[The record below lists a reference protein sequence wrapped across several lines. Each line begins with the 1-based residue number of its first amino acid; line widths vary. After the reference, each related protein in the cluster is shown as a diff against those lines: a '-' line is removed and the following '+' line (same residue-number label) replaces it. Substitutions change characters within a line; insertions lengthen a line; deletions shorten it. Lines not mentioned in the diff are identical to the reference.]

1 MSQPSTSI
9 NILWRGTP
17 TQILDLAANQQIQ
30 VFASEPLLAEL
41 RDVLSRPK
49 LQPRLQA
56 LQVTVDDLLAVVI
69 DLVELCSLQT
79 VNVPQLRDPDDLI
92 ILATALAANADAIVT
107 GDRDLLTLSE
117 VESIPILTPMEWL
130 SRYFP
135 S

>member
-1 MSQPSTSI
+1 M
-9 NILWRGTP
+9 
-17 TQILDLAANQQIQ
+17 
-30 VFASEPLLAEL
+30 
-41 RDVLSRPK
+41 
-49 LQPRLQA
+49 
-56 LQVTVDDLLAVVI
+56 TVDDLLAVVI

-130 SRYFP
+130 SCYFP